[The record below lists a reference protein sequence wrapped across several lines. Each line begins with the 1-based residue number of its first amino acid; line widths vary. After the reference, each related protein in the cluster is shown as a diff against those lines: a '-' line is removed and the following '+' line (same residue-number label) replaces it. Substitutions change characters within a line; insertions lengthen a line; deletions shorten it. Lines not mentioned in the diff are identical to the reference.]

1 MIAFTVIS
9 VTLFLLTIG
18 FERTPILGLDLKGG
32 LSVIYATAEP
42 AGQDELVVV
51 RDLMRDQLESFGI
64 AEPDVRVE
72 GKNIIVDLP
81 GVSDQSQAFEA
92 LKVSGIVE
100 LRPVLQCQAGSLDDT
115 STSVPGSSVPTGS
128 TVP

>member
-1 MIAFTVIS
+1 M
-9 VTLFLLTIG
+9 TLG
-18 FERTPILGLDLKGG
+18 FQRTPILGLDLKGG

-42 AGQDELVVV
+42 ADPDELIVV

-81 GVSDQSQAFEA
+81 GVSDQSSAFDA

-100 LRPVLQCQAGSLDDT
+100 LRPVLQCQAGSLGDT
-115 STSVPGSSVPTGS
+115 STSVPGSSVPR
-128 TVP
+128 